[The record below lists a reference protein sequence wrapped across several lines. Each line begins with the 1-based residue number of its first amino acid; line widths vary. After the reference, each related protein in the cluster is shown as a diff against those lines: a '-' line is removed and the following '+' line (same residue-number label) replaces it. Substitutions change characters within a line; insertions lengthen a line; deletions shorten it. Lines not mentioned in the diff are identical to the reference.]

1 MKNKFYFSAGLALI
15 FLSAC
20 NPNPHKTI
28 TVKDPNTGEKT
39 EVEVTKGLMTND
51 VTIENKDKG
60 TNLTITEGKMPEGM
74 PSYIKP
80 YPNGKEFK
88 AMHAKNTKEV
98 EASKK
103 GEALMFSFETN
114 DEPQKIVD
122 FYNKILSENG
132 YKANAN
138 MTIGKMA
145 MSNYVNE
152 KDKMAAQIMATNED
166 GKKTTAQIIVE
177 KGQQQQTTFK
187 IILKG
192 IKKAIHEILSAHRVK
207 MRIAQSY
214 GEFDVR
220 SFNAKSHRSLVNR

>member
-1 MKNKFYFSAGLALI
+1 MKNKFYFTVGFALL
-15 FLSAC
+15 FLGAC

-74 PSYIKP
+74 PAYIKP

-88 AMHAKNTKEV
+88 AMHAKNTKEMD
-98 EASKK
+98 ANKK
-103 GEALMFSFETN
+103 GEALMFSFETS
-114 DEPQKIVD
+114 DEPQKVVD

-132 YKANAN
+132 YASKAN

-152 KDKMAAQIMATNED
+152 TQKMAAQIMASSED

-177 KGQQQQTTFK
+177 KGQ
-187 IILKG
+187 
-192 IKKAIHEILSAHRVK
+192 
-207 MRIAQSY
+207 
-214 GEFDVR
+214 
-220 SFNAKSHRSLVNR
+220 